1 MGRPGKKSGRFGGT
15 VKEKI
20 LTRIELYD
28 LVWSTPMSS
37 VAKGLAI
44 SDVGLAKLCRRHGV
58 PHPGRGYWAQKSA
71 GKAVERPKLP
81 APPPGVPDPIHFR
94 IPETLSDAEAAPE
107 IPAEVKEWIEREERP
122 ENRIHVPVRV
132 HAYHPL
138 LVKVKQAL
146 EAASWDSRGARVSRR
161 DGFEVSVAPRSVRR
175 ACLILHALVTALEK
189 RGFRLSAKKQWNHQ
203 SSVELLG
210 EEVSFN
216 LRERY
221 RRRPDISS
229 PKEDGVTSNRTSS
242 SRPHPV
248 FDPIGILRLTV
259 SSYGIDVFF
268 KDRDGLPLEAQ
279 LNAVVVAMVRL
290 ALEVHRPRRLEQE
303 ERERKRQ
310 EEEKRQR
317 DFDEKRTWFEEA
329 LSAWR
334 DHERRTMFLSLL
346 EARLGSNP
354 DTDHKTREYLAWA
367 RRYVDW
373 ADPVPRFQA
382 ALKAGEAPDFP
393 RWTPR
398 TSFRQW

>member
-1 MGRPGKKSGRFGGT
+1 MEERVFSRQ
-15 VKEKI
+15 
-20 LTRIELYD
+20 ELYD
-28 LVWSTPMSS
+28 LIWSSPMAS
-37 VAKGLAI
+37 VAKDLAI
-44 SDVGLAKLCRRHGV
+44 SDVGLAKVCRRHGI
-58 PHPGRGYWAQKSA
+58 PHPGRGYWARKSA
-71 GKAVERPKLP
+71 GKTMRKPSLPPPRSGVSDSIRFRIAGVLP
-81 APPPGVPDPIHFR
+81 A
-94 IPETLSDAEAAPE
+94 AEAAPE

-122 ENRIHVPVRV
+122 ESRIHVPVRV

-138 LVKVKQAL
+138 LHKVKQAL
-146 EAASWDSRGARVSRR
+146 EAASWDPRGARVSRR
-161 DGFEVSVAPRSVRR
+161 DGFEVSVAPNSVRR
-175 ACLILHALVTALEK
+175 ACLILHTLVTALEK
-189 RGFRLSAKKQWNHQ
+189 RGFRLSAKKEWNHQ

-221 RRRPDISS
+221 RRRPDAPSL
-229 PKEDGVTSNRTSS
+229 KEDAATPTRSTS
-242 SRPHPV
+242 SRPQPV

-259 SSYGIDVFF
+259 SSYGIDVVF

-279 LNAVVVAMVRL
+279 LNAVIVAMVRL

-303 ERERKRQ
+303 ERERQRQ

-317 DFDEKRTWFEEA
+317 EFDEKRSWFEEA

-334 DHERRTMFLSLL
+334 DHERRTSFLSLL
-346 EARLGSNP
+346 EARFGSNP
-354 DTDHKTREYLAWA
+354 ETDDNTREYLAWA

-382 ALKAGEAPDFP
+382 ALKAGKAPDFP